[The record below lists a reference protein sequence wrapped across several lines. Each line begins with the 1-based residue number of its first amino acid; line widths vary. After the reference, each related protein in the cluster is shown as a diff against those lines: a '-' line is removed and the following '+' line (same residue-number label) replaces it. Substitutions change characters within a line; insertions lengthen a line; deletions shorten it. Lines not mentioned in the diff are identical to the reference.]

1 MLTCP
6 CCWMARV
13 FKIETQTVGR
23 ALKAHPVQELCG
35 TAALLKVAN
44 GHSAATALETKQPS

>member
-1 MLTCP
+1 
-6 CCWMARV
+6 MARV